1 MKKHLLFLTF
11 TLLCSLTSF
20 AQIDKEDIAI
30 AEAIFGKTKKMI
42 VADYM
47 QIPDTEHVFWKL
59 YDEYEGKRKVIS
71 SERLGLLNL
80 YAAEYDSLNDAN
92 AAKLAEAYI
101 ANTDKSNKL
110 NKMYFRKFNKAVG
123 GLKAATLYQIETF
136 IETSVRAK
144 LQSEIPV
151 IGELQKMRNR

>member
-1 MKKHLLFLTF
+1 MKKNLLFLTF
-11 TLLCSLTSF
+11 ALLSSLSSF

-30 AEAIFGKTKKMI
+30 AEAIFGKNKKKI
-42 VADYM
+42 FTDYM
-47 QIPDTEHVFWKL
+47 QIPDTEHIFWKL

-71 SERLGLLNL
+71 SERLGLLSQ
-80 YAAEYDSLNDAN
+80 YAAEYDSLNDVN

-101 ANTDKSNKL
+101 ANTDKINKL
-110 NKMYFRKFNKAVG
+110 NKTYFRKFNKAVG

-151 IGELQKMRNR
+151 IGELQKMRTR